1 MLITWYNK
9 LLIGRN
15 AKKRRNTMKRT
26 LARALCIAIAIIMIV
41 PTFVSMVS
49 AADLV
54 NLYDASKA
62 VCGTPNSSK
71 RDTEPKY
78 NANYFCS
85 DVIYVKEG
93 DVITAGP
100 VFVKQGYY
108 FTAYKADG
116 SVHTKQVKYADCTE
130 IEVIQG
136 NLSIVKWT
144 VPAGVDSIRMATS
157 QIFAVGTLITKNQEF
172 GKADYLAYM
181 AKNNVDLP
189 FFTGKTADT
198 LTNIFPA
205 ENTFAGLVNTKGET
219 ANDIE
224 ISSDY
229 IAVKEG
235 DMIYYGANLMPTD
248 AKLHQLVLYDADKK
262 ATTNVNTDYTVFVG
276 AIDDTYGIY
285 AYKLRPGTAYVR
297 IVADAKA
304 YNEGKV
310 LATFNQPFSVEGYN
324 NYLNPP
330 AETEP
335 APETT
340 KPAEPVPTGDSSLVF
355 AAIAVISL
363 IGVATVAKRREN

>member
-1 MLITWYNK
+1 M
-9 LLIGRN
+9 
-15 AKKRRNTMKRT
+15 AKASKKEKNMKKIF
-26 LARALCIAIAIIMIV
+26 ARPLCIILMLAMLV
-41 PTFVSMVS
+41 PMMSVMAS
-49 AADLV
+49 AADELV

-62 VCGTPNSSK
+62 VCGTPNSSQ

-93 DVITAGP
+93 DIITVGP
-100 VFVKQGYY
+100 VFTGQGYY
-108 FTAYKADG
+108 FTTYKADG
-116 SVHTKQVKYADCTE
+116 SVHTKQVKYANCTD
-130 IEVIQG
+130 IEVVSG
-136 NLSIVKWT
+136 NLSIVQWT
-144 VPAGVDSIRMATS
+144 VPAGVDSFRMATS
-157 QIFAVGTLITKNQEF
+157 QIFRDSTLITKNQKF
-172 GKADYLAYM
+172 TKADYLAYM

-189 FFTGKTADT
+189 FFTGVTADT

-205 ENTFAGLVNTKGET
+205 ENTFAGLVNNKGET
-219 ANDIE
+219 ANDVN

-229 IAVKEG
+229 VAVNEG
-235 DMIYYGANLMPTD
+235 DIIYFGANLMSQS
-248 AKLHQLVLYDADKK
+248 HQLVLYDADKK
-262 ATTNVNTDYTVFVG
+262 VTTNVNYNYTVFVG

-310 LATFNQPFSVEGYN
+310 LVTFNQPFSVEGYN

-330 AETEP
+330 ETTEP
-335 APETT
+335 APVD
-340 KPAEPVPTGDSSLVF
+340 PVPTGDSSIIF

-363 IGVATVAKRREN
+363 VGVAVVAKRRED

>member
-1 MLITWYNK
+1 MKK
-9 LLIGRN
+9 LL
-15 AKKRRNTMKRT
+15 TRT
-26 LARALCIAIAIIMIV
+26 LCAVLMLAMLVPMMGIMA
-41 PTFVSMVS
+41 S

-62 VCGTPNSSK
+62 VCGTPNSSQ
-71 RDTEPKY
+71 RDTAPKTNENYYCSEP
-78 NANYFCS
+78 
-85 DVIYVKEG
+85 IYVKEG

-130 IEVIQG
+130 IEVVQG

-144 VPAGVDSIRMATS
+144 VPAGVDSFRMATS
-157 QIFAVGTLITKNQEF
+157 QVFAEGTLITKNQEF

-181 AKNNVDLP
+181 AKNNIDLP
-189 FFTGKTADT
+189 FFNGVTADT

-205 ENTFAGLVNTKGET
+205 ENTFAGLVNSKGET
-219 ANDIE
+219 ANDIN

-229 IAVKEG
+229 IAVTEG
-235 DMIYYGANLMPTD
+235 DMIYYGANLIPQG
-248 AKLHQLVLYDADKK
+248 ANVHQLVLYDADKK
-262 ATTNVNTDYTVFVG
+262 ATTNVNSDYTVFVG
-276 AIDDTYGIY
+276 AIDDTYGIF

-297 IVADAKA
+297 VSADAKA

-310 LATFNQPFSVEGYN
+310 LVTINQPFSVEGYN

-330 AETEP
+330 VETEP
-335 APETT
+335 ETTEPTPETT
-340 KPAEPVPTGDSSLVF
+340 QPEVPETGDSSLVF
-355 AAIAVISL
+355 AAIAIISL
-363 IGVATVAKRREN
+363 CGVAVIAKRREN

>member
-1 MLITWYNK
+1 M
-9 LLIGRN
+9 
-15 AKKRRNTMKRT
+15 KKFI
-26 LARALCIAIAIIMIV
+26 ARPLCIILMLAMLVPMMGIM
-41 PTFVSMVS
+41 TS
-49 AADLV
+49 AADELV

-62 VCGTPNSSK
+62 VCGTPHSSN

-93 DVITAGP
+93 DVITVGP
-100 VFVKQGYY
+100 VFNAQGYY

-136 NLSIVKWT
+136 NLVIVKWT
-144 VPAGVDSIRMATS
+144 VPADVDSFRMATS
-157 QIFAVGTLITKNQEF
+157 QIFAEGTLITKNQEF

-189 FFTGKTADT
+189 FFNGVTADT
-198 LTNIFPA
+198 LTNVFPA
-205 ENTFAGLVNTKGET
+205 ENTFAGLVNNKGET
-219 ANDIE
+219 ANDIN

-229 IAVKEG
+229 IPVNEG
-235 DMIYYGANLMPTD
+235 DMIYYGANLMSQT
-248 AKLHQLVLYDADKK
+248 HQLVLYDADKK
-262 ATTNVNTDYTVFVG
+262 VTTNVNTNYTVFVG

-310 LATFNQPFSVEGYN
+310 LATLNQPISVEGYN
-324 NYLNPP
+324 NYFNPP
-330 AETEP
+330 ETTEP

-340 KPAEPVPTGDSSLVF
+340 APETTEPGSSTPTGDSALLF
-355 AAIAVISL
+355 AAIAMISL
-363 IGVATVAKRREN
+363 VGVAVIAKRREN

>member
-1 MLITWYNK
+1 
-9 LLIGRN
+9 
-15 AKKRRNTMKRT
+15 MKRT

-49 AADLV
+49 AADELV

-62 VCGTPNSSK
+62 VCGTPNSSQ
-71 RDTEPKY
+71 RDTEPKF

-85 DVIYVKEG
+85 APIYVKEG

-100 VFVKQGYY
+100 VFTGQGYY
-108 FTAYKADG
+108 FTSYKEDG
-116 SVHTKQVKYADCTE
+116 SVHTKQIKYADCTQ

-136 NLSIVKWT
+136 NLVIVKWT

-157 QIFAVGTLITKNQEF
+157 QIFNVGTLITKNQEF
-172 GKADYLAYM
+172 GKADYLAFM
-181 AKNNVDLP
+181 EKNNVDLP

-205 ENTFAGLVNTKGET
+205 ENTFAGLVNNKGET
-219 ANDIE
+219 ANDAN

-229 IAVKEG
+229 IPVKEG
-235 DMIYYGANLMPTD
+235 DMIYFGANLMSQS
-248 AKLHQLVLYDADKK
+248 HQLVMYDADKK
-262 ATTNVNTDYTVFVG
+262 ATTNVNYNYTVFVG

-285 AYKLRPGTAYVR
+285 AYKARPGSAYVR
-297 IVADAKA
+297 VVADAKA

-310 LATFNQPFSVEGYN
+310 LVTFNQPFSVEGYN

-335 APETT
+335 ETT

-355 AAIAVISL
+355 AAIAIISL
-363 IGVATVAKRREN
+363 IGVTTVAKRREN

>member
-1 MLITWYNK
+1 MKKLIT
-9 LLIGRN
+9 
-15 AKKRRNTMKRT
+15 RT
-26 LARALCIAIAIIMIV
+26 LCAVLMLAMLVPMMGIMA
-41 PTFVSMVS
+41 S

-71 RDTEPKY
+71 RDTDPKY

-85 DVIYVKEG
+85 APIYVKEG

-116 SVHTKQVKYADCTE
+116 SVHTQQVKYAACTE

-157 QIFAVGTLITKNQEF
+157 QIFAEGTLITKNQEF

-181 AKNNVDLP
+181 AKNNIELP
-189 FFTGKTADT
+189 FFNGVSADT

-205 ENTFAGLVNTKGET
+205 ENTFAGLVNSKGET
-219 ANDIE
+219 ANDTQ

-229 IAVKEG
+229 VAVKEG
-235 DMIYYGANLMPTD
+235 DMIYYGANLIPGGSN
-248 AKLHQLVLYDADKK
+248 LHQLVLYDADKK

-276 AIDDTYGIY
+276 AIDDTYGIF

-310 LATFNQPFSVEGYN
+310 LVTINQPFDVDGYN

-340 KPAEPVPTGDSSLVF
+340 QPAPVPTGDSSLVF
-355 AAIAVISL
+355 AAIAIISL
-363 IGVATVAKRREN
+363 VGVATVAKRREN

>member
-1 MLITWYNK
+1 MYGIINYQSAK
-9 LLIGRN
+9 I

-62 VCGTPNSSK
+62 VCGTPNSAD
-71 RDTEPKY
+71 RDTDPKY
-78 NANYFCS
+78 NENYFCS

-108 FTAYKADG
+108 FTAYKEDG
-116 SVHTKQVKYADCTE
+116 SVHTKQIKYANCTE
-130 IEVIQG
+130 IEVVQG

-157 QIFAVGTLITKNQEF
+157 QIFRDSTLITKNQEF
-172 GKADYLAYM
+172 GKADFLAYM
-181 AKNNVDLP
+181 AKNNIELP
-189 FFTGKTADT
+189 FLNGVTADT

-205 ENTFAGLVNTKGET
+205 ENTFAGEVKKAGET
-219 ANDIE
+219 ANTTHIT
-224 ISSDY
+224 SDY
-229 IAVKEG
+229 IPVKDG
-235 DMIYYGANLMPTD
+235 DMIYYGANLIPTSGNG
-248 AKLHQLVLYDADKK
+248 HQLVMYDADKK
-262 ATTNVNTDYTVFVG
+262 ATTNVNTDYTVFIG

-285 AYKLRPGTAYVR
+285 AYRVRPGSAYVR
-297 IVADAKA
+297 IVADAKL
-304 YNEGKV
+304 YNEGKI
-310 LATFNQPFSVEGYN
+310 LATFNQPFTVEGYN

-330 AETEP
+330 ETTEP

-340 KPAEPVPTGDSSLVF
+340 KPAEPVPTGDSTLVF
-355 AAIAVISL
+355 AAIAIISL